1 MISLLRNP
9 RDRSERLERV
19 HRYLAALGLERYR
32 AIVFGSVAR
41 GDFTADSDTDLL
53 VVSDELP
60 ASPKARVN
68 LLFDL
73 RDMAPEIEPIGW
85 READWA
91 RRDAEGDP
99 FIGVLTR
106 EGMPVSLRS
115 ESRCD

>member
-1 MISLLRNP
+1 MISLLKNP

-19 HRYLAALGLERYR
+19 HRYLAALGIKRYR

-60 ASPKARVN
+60 ANPKARVN
-68 LLFDL
+68 VLFDI
-73 RDMAPEIEPIGW
+73 RDLAPEIEPIGW

-91 RRDAEGDP
+91 RREAEGDP
-99 FIGVLTR
+99 FIGVLRR
-106 EGMPVSLRS
+106 EGMALSSTRS
-115 ESRCD
+115 GL